1 MKKFNKYGAAHKN
14 PMHKL
19 LIDAGMTDLQM
30 IGCFYNNEG
39 NDGIAI
45 TNYQPELASSILEA
59 CVNMHKNAM
68 NMIQAGTL
76 TIEEYKAELLEQL
89 TTELIPYLKPNR
101 VWPEKFRDDSEKDS
115 EEYYRAKILTYC
127 DIYALEQLGVIP
139 SDEYNGMNY
148 AYAKGN
154 VLATAK

>member
-45 TNYQPELASSILEA
+45 TNYQPELASSILNS

-68 NMIQAGTL
+68 NIIQAGGL
-76 TIEEYKAELLEQL
+76 TIEQYKADLLEQL
-89 TTELIPYLKPNR
+89 NNELIPYLKPNR
-101 VWPEKFRDDSEKDS
+101 VWRDDSEKDS
-115 EEYYRAKILTYC
+115 DDYFRAKILTYC
-127 DIYALEQLGVIP
+127 NIYALEQLGVIP

>member
-1 MKKFNKYGAAHKN
+1 MKKYNKYGANHKN
-14 PMHKL
+14 QL

-39 NDGIAI
+39 DDGIAI
-45 TNYQPELASSILEA
+45 LNYQPELASSILDS
-59 CVNMHKNAM
+59 CVKMHKNAM

-76 TIEEYKAELLEQL
+76 TIEHYKADMLEQL
-89 TTELIPYLKPNR
+89 NNELIPYLKPNR
-101 VWPEKFRDDSEKDS
+101 VWRDDSEKDS
-115 EEYYRAKILTYC
+115 DEYYRAKILTYC

>member
-1 MKKFNKYGAAHKN
+1 MTKYNKYGAAHKN

-39 NDGIAI
+39 DDGIGLS
-45 TNYQPELASSILEA
+45 QFDPEGAQLTLDT
-59 CVNMHKNAM
+59 CVNIHKNAM
-68 NMIQAGTL
+68 NIIQAGGL
-76 TIEEYKAELLEQL
+76 TIEQYKADMLEQL
-89 TTELIPYLKPNR
+89 NNELIPFLKNSTN
-101 VWPEKFRDDSEKDS
+101 KNST
-115 EEYYRAKILTYC
+115 EYYQAQALTYC

>member
-14 PMHKL
+14 QM
-19 LIDAGMTDLQM
+19 LINAGMTDLQM
-30 IGCFYNNEG
+30 ISCFYKNDG
-39 NDGIAI
+39 NDGIGLSNFDPKGA
-45 TNYQPELASSILEA
+45 QLILDA
-59 CVNMHKNAM
+59 CINMHKNAM
-68 NMIQAGTL
+68 GMIQRGEL
-76 TIEEYKAELLEQL
+76 TIEQYKADMLEQL

-101 VWPEKFRDDSEKDS
+101 VWRDDSEKDS
-115 EEYYRAKILTYC
+115 EDYFRAKILTYC
-127 DIYALEQLGVIP
+127 NIYALEQLGVIQ

>member
-1 MKKFNKYGAAHKN
+1 MKKYNKYGAAHKN
-14 PMHKL
+14 ATHKL

-30 IGCFYNNEG
+30 IGCFYKNEG
-39 NDGIAI
+39 NDGIGLSNFDPKGA
-45 TNYQPELASSILEA
+45 QLILDA

-68 NMIQAGTL
+68 NMIQRGEL
-76 TIEEYKAELLEQL
+76 TIEQYKADMLEQL
-89 TTELIPYLKPNR
+89 NNELIPYLKPNR
-101 VWPEKFRDDSEKDS
+101 VFRDDAENPSEDKV
-115 EEYYRAKILTYC
+115 RARILTYC

-139 SDEYNGMNY
+139 SDEYNGMHY

>member
-1 MKKFNKYGAAHKN
+1 MAKRFNKYGAAHKN
-14 PMHKL
+14 QV

-39 NDGIAI
+39 NDGIGLSNFDPKGA
-45 TNYQPELASSILEA
+45 QLILDA
-59 CVNMHKNAM
+59 CINMHKNAM
-68 NMIQAGTL
+68 GMIQRGEL
-76 TIEEYKAELLEQL
+76 TIEQYKADMLEQL

-101 VWPEKFRDDSEKDS
+101 VFRDDAENPSEDKV
-115 EEYYRAKILTYC
+115 RARILTYC
-127 DIYALEQLGVIP
+127 NIYALEQLGVIQ

-154 VLATAK
+154 ILNFAQ

>member
-1 MKKFNKYGAAHKN
+1 
-14 PMHKL
+14 MHKL

-45 TNYQPELASSILEA
+45 TNYQPELASSILNS
-59 CVNMHKNAM
+59 CVNMHKNVM
-68 NMIQAGTL
+68 NWKIKTGIL
-76 TIEEYKAELLEQL
+76 TIEQYKADLLEEL
-89 TTELIPYLKPNR
+89 NNELIPYLKPNR
-101 VWPEKFRDDSEKDS
+101 VWRDDSEKDS
-115 EEYYRAKILTYC
+115 DDYFRAKILTYC
-127 DIYALEQLGVIP
+127 NIYALEQLGAIP

-154 VLATAK
+154 VLAPTA